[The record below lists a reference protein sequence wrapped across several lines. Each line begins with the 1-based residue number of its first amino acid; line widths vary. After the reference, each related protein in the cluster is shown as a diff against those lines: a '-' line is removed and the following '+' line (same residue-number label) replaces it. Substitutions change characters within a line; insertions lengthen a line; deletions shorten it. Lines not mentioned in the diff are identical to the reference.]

1 MEVDDYIKTLTIGIY
16 DYCIEN
22 WDTASDSSSN
32 KVNFKLSDI
41 KDRFPT
47 IHQNNLEKACEL
59 LVQEGKLT
67 IPPER
72 YRY

>member
-1 MEVDDYIKTLTIGIY
+1 MEVDDYIKSLTISIY
-16 DYCIEN
+16 DFCIEN
-22 WDTASDSSSN
+22 WDTTTDGAN
-32 KVNFKLSDI
+32 KVNFKLSDF

-59 LVQEGKLT
+59 LVYEGKLH

-72 YRY
+72 Y